1 MIYYIFLA
9 LGFLTGLT
17 AYQTRQ
23 PHGLT
28 LLDVLFFVA
37 ISAIWPVSLA
47 SAGTVGV
54 CRGWVWLEN
63 KEFMNKKIGG
73 GE

>member
-1 MIYYIFLA
+1 MIYYIFIA

-17 AYQTRQ
+17 AYQIRQ
-23 PHGLT
+23 PAGLT

-37 ISAIWPVSLA
+37 ISAMWPVSLA
-47 SAGTVGV
+47 SLATVGIV
-54 CRGWVWLEN
+54 RGGMWLEDQ
-63 KEFMNKKIGG
+63 EFMNKKIGG